1 MASIIRVKRSTGT
14 TAPSSLNF
22 GEVGVTLSG
31 SGTQANSGD
40 RLFVGDNAGNPQV
53 VGGRYFTDL
62 LTNTAGSVAS
72 GANASTASNG
82 FVPILTSDRKVDQWN
97 VDNLRLDGNSISS
110 HDTDGNIIFD
120 PNGTGSVVIL
130 DDTFLVFGN
139 SGDSKI
145 EYDEDGSDL
154 IQVTGAKWR
163 YNVPI
168 EVNELSVVGV
178 ATLNSSGG
186 ITTTGGDLYVGGD
199 LFIQDDLILDE
210 ATTRN
215 LNVTGIATVQDK
227 LHLLDND
234 VAHFGGGLGQSGDL
248 QISHSVSHSLI
259 KDTGI
264 GDLRIAGSKIDIR
277 NAADTEQL
285 ATFTENGAAE
295 LFFDNANKLQTRIDG
310 VNVNGT
316 LETDALLVTGVSTY
330 QGQSNFTGKM
340 IVTGGVEIDNIGIS
354 SNIIATRSGAGN
366 QLYIDPYPDGLSNE
380 GTVII
385 KGDLQVDGT
394 QTTVNSSSVTS
405 NETIFRLGDVTSSR
419 TVTATVGTGASVITL
434 DSITGI
440 NTGDTLT
447 HASLPGAGR
456 TTVHSYNTG
465 AKTVSIDGVT
475 TAGIATATQ
484 IVVTH
489 AFDTNDDRGIAFQ
502 YNVGLGT
509 ANTKEGFFGYDD
521 SSSRWTYVPDA
532 TITNGVIS
540 GTKGFLDIKGIYY
553 QSGDFATSGVVY
565 FDATGLQK
573 STVAPAAGISTSNA
587 VLTTTAAGTPTWT
600 DTLDGGTF

>member
-14 TAPSSLNF
+14 SAPGSLNF
-22 GEVGVTLSG
+22 GELGLTVGV
-31 SGTQANSGD
+31 GTHGNLGGRVFA
-40 RLFVGDNAGNPQV
+40 GDNASNPQV
-53 VGGRYFTDL
+53 IGGRYFTDL
-62 LTNTAGSVAS
+62 LSIEPGKVAGQINPTT
-72 GANASTASNG
+72 GANG
-82 FVPILTSDRKVDQWN
+82 FVPILDSARKVDQWN
-97 VDNLRLDGNSISS
+97 VDNLRLDGNIISS
-110 HDTDGNIIFD
+110 TDTDGNIIFNTD
-120 PNGTGSVVIL
+120 GSGEVVIV
-130 DDTFLVFGN
+130 DDTFLTFGN
-139 SGDSKI
+139 SQDAKI
-145 EYDEDGSDL
+145 EYDEDGTDL
-154 IQVTGAKWR
+154 IQVTGVKWR

-178 ATLNSSGG
+178 STLNSSGG

-199 LFIQDDLILDE
+199 LFVLDDTNIDE
-210 ATTRN
+210 LTARN

-234 VAHFGGGLGQSGDL
+234 VAHFGGSLGENGDL
-248 QISHSVSHSLI
+248 QISHSGSHSLI
-259 KDTGI
+259 KDTGT

-285 ATFTENGAAE
+285 ASFLPDGAVN

-310 VNVNGT
+310 VNVTGT
-316 LETDALLVTGVSTY
+316 VETDALLVTGVSTY

-405 NETIFRLGDVTSSR
+405 NESIFRLGDVTSSR

-489 AFDTNDDRGIAFQ
+489 AFDTNDDRGISFQ
-502 YNVGLGT
+502 YNVGVGT

-521 SSSRWTYVPDA
+521 TNSRWTYVPDA
-532 TITNGVIS
+532 TITNGVVS
-540 GTKGFLDIKGIYY
+540 GTKGFLDIKGVYY

-565 FDATGLQK
+565 FDSTGLQK

>member
-14 TAPSSLNF
+14 SAPGTLNF
-22 GEVGVTLSG
+22 GELGLTVGV
-31 SGTQANSGD
+31 GTHGNKGGRVFA
-40 RLFVGDNAGNPQV
+40 GDNSSNPQEI
-53 VGGRYFTDL
+53 GGRYFTDL
-62 LTNTAGSVAS
+62 LSIEPGKVAGQQ
-72 GANASTASNG
+72 NPSTFANG
-82 FVPILTSDRKVDQWN
+82 FVPILDGDRKVDLWN
-97 VDNLRLDGNSISS
+97 VDNLSMDGNTLASTN
-110 HDTDGNIIFD
+110 TDGNIILD
-120 PNGTGSVVIL
+120 PNGTGVVAIP
-130 DDTFLVFGN
+130 DDTFLSFGD
-139 SGDSKI
+139 SGDAKI

-154 IQVTGAKWR
+154 IQVTGVKWR

-178 ATLNSSGG
+178 STLNSSGG

-234 VAHFGGGLGQSGDL
+234 KLHIGGSLGDNGDL
-248 QISHSVSHSLI
+248 QLYHDGSNSYIEDDGTGSLNI
-259 KDTGI
+259 LTSAFVVKND
-264 GDLRIAGSKIDIR
+264 A
-277 NAADTEQL
+277 N
-285 ATFTENGAAE
+285 TENILRGFKDGAVE
-295 LFFDNANKLQTRIDG
+295 LYFNNSKKLETRIDG
-310 VNVNGT
+310 VNVTGT
-316 LETDALLVTGVSTY
+316 TETDALLVTGVSTY

-405 NETIFRLGDVTSSR
+405 NESIFRLGDVTSSR

-465 AKTVSIDGVT
+465 SKTVSIDGVT

-484 IVVTH
+484 IVITH
-489 AFDTNDDRGIAFQ
+489 AFDTNDDRGISFQ

-521 SSSRWTYVPDA
+521 TNSRWTYVPDA
-532 TITNGVIS
+532 TITNGVVS
-540 GTKGFLDIKGIYY
+540 GTKGFLDIKGVYY

-565 FDATGLQK
+565 FDSTGLQK

>member
-14 TAPSSLNF
+14 SAPGSLNF
-22 GEVGVTLSG
+22 GELGLTVGV
-31 SGTQANSGD
+31 GTHGNLGGRVFA
-40 RLFVGDNAGNPQV
+40 GDNSSNPQV

-62 LTNTAGSVAS
+62 LSIEPGKVAGQINPTT
-72 GANASTASNG
+72 GANG
-82 FVPILTSDRKVDQWN
+82 FVPILDSARKVDQWN
-97 VDNLRLDGNSISS
+97 VDNLRLDGNIISS
-110 HDTDGNIIFD
+110 TDTDGNIIFNTD
-120 PNGTGSVVIL
+120 GSGEVVIV
-130 DDTFLVFGN
+130 DDTFLTFGN
-139 SGDSKI
+139 SQDAKI
-145 EYDEDGSDL
+145 EYDEDGTDL
-154 IQVTGAKWR
+154 IQVTGVKWR

-178 ATLNSSGG
+178 STLNSSGG

-234 VAHFGGGLGQSGDL
+234 VAHFGGSLGENGDL
-248 QISHSVSHSLI
+248 QISHSGSHSLI
-259 KDTGI
+259 KDTGT

-285 ATFTENGAAE
+285 ASFTEDGAVE
-295 LFFDNANKLQTRIDG
+295 LFFNNAKKLETRIDG
-310 VNVNGT
+310 VNVTGT
-316 LETDALLVTGVSTY
+316 TETDALLVTGVSTY

-405 NETIFRLGDVTSSR
+405 NESIFRLGDVTSSR

-489 AFDTNDDRGIAFQ
+489 AFDTNDDRGISFQ
-502 YNVGLGT
+502 YNVGVGT

-521 SSSRWTYVPDA
+521 TNSRWTYVPDA
-532 TITNGVIS
+532 TITNGVVS
-540 GTKGFLDIKGIYY
+540 GTKGFLDIKGVYY

-565 FDATGLQK
+565 FDSTGLQK

>member
-14 TAPSSLNF
+14 SAPGSLNF
-22 GEVGVTLSG
+22 GELGLTVGV
-31 SGTQANSGD
+31 GTHGNLGGRVFA
-40 RLFVGDNAGNPQV
+40 GDNASNPQV
-53 VGGRYFTDL
+53 IGGRYFTDL
-62 LTNTAGSVAS
+62 LSIEPGKVAGQINPTT
-72 GANASTASNG
+72 GANG
-82 FVPILTSDRKVDQWN
+82 FVPILDSARKVDQWN
-97 VDNLRLDGNSISS
+97 VDNLRLDGNIISS
-110 HDTDGNIIFD
+110 TDTDGNIIFNTD
-120 PNGTGSVVIL
+120 GSGEVVIV
-130 DDTFLVFGN
+130 DDTFLTFGN
-139 SGDSKI
+139 SQDAKI
-145 EYDEDGSDL
+145 EYDEDGTDL
-154 IQVTGAKWR
+154 IQVTGVKWR

-178 ATLNSSGG
+178 STLNSSGG

-234 VAHFGGGLGQSGDL
+234 VAHFGGSLGENGDL
-248 QISHSVSHSLI
+248 QISHSGSHSLI
-259 KDTGI
+259 KDTGT

-285 ATFTENGAAE
+285 ASFTEDGAVE
-295 LFFDNANKLQTRIDG
+295 LFFNNAKKLETRIDG
-310 VNVNGT
+310 VNVTGT
-316 LETDALLVTGVSTY
+316 TETDALLVTGVSTY

-405 NETIFRLGDVTSSR
+405 NESIFRLGDVTSSR
-419 TVTATVGTGASVITL
+419 TVTATVGTGVSVITL

-484 IVVTH
+484 IVITH
-489 AFDTNDDRGIAFQ
+489 AFDTNDDRGISFQ

-521 SSSRWTYVPDA
+521 TNSRWTYVPDA
-532 TITNGVIS
+532 TITNGVVS
-540 GTKGFLDIKGIYY
+540 GTKGFLDIKGVYY

-565 FDATGLQK
+565 FDSTGLQK

>member
-14 TAPSSLNF
+14 SAPGTLNF
-22 GEVGVTLSG
+22 GELGLTVGV
-31 SGTQANSGD
+31 GTHGNKGGRVFA
-40 RLFVGDNAGNPQV
+40 GDNSSNPQEI
-53 VGGRYFTDL
+53 GGRYYTDL
-62 LTNTAGSVAS
+62 LSIEPGKVAGQQ
-72 GANASTASNG
+72 NPSTFANG
-82 FVPILTSDRKVDQWN
+82 FVPILDGDRKVDLWN
-97 VDNLRLDGNSISS
+97 VDNLSMDGNTIASTN
-110 HDTDGNIIFD
+110 TDGNIILN
-120 PNGTGSVVIL
+120 PNGTGVVAIP
-130 DDTFLVFGN
+130 DDTFLTF
-139 SGDSKI
+139 GDSADSQI
-145 EYDEDGSDL
+145 EYDEDNTDR
-154 IQVTGAKWR
+154 IQVTGANWR
-163 YNVPI
+163 YNLQI

-178 ATLNSSGG
+178 STLNSSGG

-199 LFIQDDLILDE
+199 LFVQDDTNIDE
-210 ATTRN
+210 LTARN

-234 VAHFGGGLGQSGDL
+234 KLHIGGSLGDDGDL
-248 QISHSVSHSLI
+248 QISHSGSHSLI
-259 KDTGI
+259 KDTGT

-285 ATFTENGAAE
+285 ASFTEDGAVE
-295 LFFDNANKLQTRIDG
+295 LFFNNAKKLETRIDG
-310 VNVNGT
+310 VNINGT

-405 NETIFRLGDVTSSR
+405 NESIFRLGDVTSSR

-489 AFDTNDDRGIAFQ
+489 AFDTNDDRGISFQ
-502 YNVGLGT
+502 YNVGVGT

-521 SSSRWTYVPDA
+521 TNSRWTYVPDA
-532 TITNGVIS
+532 TITNGVVS
-540 GTKGFLDIKGIYY
+540 GTKGFLDIKGVYY

-565 FDATGLQK
+565 FDSTGLQK